1 MKVYIIDPQ
10 SMRTLARLTAQSW
23 DLCPDAWD
31 TESSSISVTGAVPQ
45 QAKKLL
51 LAQGHFYFIDAVTPE
66 KGSSAKLSLKL
77 PDSLFDRELIYA
89 PEPDARIGWL
99 QARLDTRFG
108 PVSAFWSYEE
118 GGIRYDLETPVPA
131 LIRLGGEERRVAPGR
146 YTFWTEDGRQDR

>member
-1 MKVYIIDPQ
+1 MNHYCYGSIVQWIYQ
-10 SMRTLARLTAQSW
+10 TAAG
-23 DLCPDAWD
+23 LRPDDSAP
-31 TESSSISVTGAVPQ
+31 GFKKAV
-45 QAKKLL
+45 
-51 LAQGHFYFIDAVTPE
+51 I
-66 KGSSAKLSLKL
+66 
-77 PDSLFDRELIYA
+77 A

-146 YTFWTEDGRQDR
+146 YTFWTEDGRKDR